1 MKWPCPKC
9 GTEYSPLDLEKDK
22 IRCRKCNTTFKPPLA
37 HTPMPDVLTVTP
49 PPNLSHTHIE
59 SQILRVDGTQLAV
72 MLLIT
77 WLTCFVGLGNLI
89 FLWSDL
95 RYRRRAAIALGLTL
109 GTAFIILI
117 LLFSIIG
124 IVLILFAIWIPLG
137 MAIWMTIDAISVYKK
152 SKILSEIENL

>member
-9 GTEYSPLDLEKDK
+9 GTEYSPLDVEKDK
-22 IRCRKCNTTFKPPLA
+22 IKCRECNTTFKPPLA
-37 HTPMPDVLTVTP
+37 DISTADVFTVTT
-49 PPNLSHTHIE
+49 PPNSSHTDIE
-59 SQILRVDGTQLAV
+59 SQTLRVDEGKLAA

-77 WLTCFVGLGNLI
+77 WLTGLAGLGNLI

-117 LLFSIIG
+117 LFLSIIG

-137 MAIWMTIDAISVYKK
+137 MAIWMTLDAISAYQK
-152 SKILSEIENL
+152 SKILSEIEDY